1 MFQADVYKVM
11 IGAPSDIQEEI
22 NIAIN
27 AIYHWNHI
35 HAEKQK
41 TMLLPLHWSISAYPA
56 IGQHPQKVINQ
67 QVVNKSDLLICIFG
81 AKLGTPTNDYVSG
94 SVEEIEEHIKVG
106 KPVMIFFKNILS
118 LNDID
123 IEQVSRL
130 REFKNAIGEKA
141 LYADYNDIDDFE
153 RILSDKLSLCVNDN
167 FIKEKIVV
175 NGLEWNEV
183 EDGSSHGE
191 LSEYDKERLKS
202 WTSVDDPEF
211 FQLHFEGGGCI
222 YGLGATN
229 QYEIKNGREK
239 IEWNSFFEK
248 LLKLGLIEIK
258 RYDKHGYPVYQL
270 KESAYKYV
278 KSHNL

>member
-1 MFQADVYKVM
+1 
-11 IGAPSDIQEEI
+11 
-22 NIAIN
+22 
-27 AIYHWNHI
+27 
-35 HAEKQK
+35 
-41 TMLLPLHWSISAYPA
+41 
-56 IGQHPQKVINQ
+56 
-67 QVVNKSDLLICIFG
+67 
-81 AKLGTPTNDYVSG
+81 
-94 SVEEIEEHIKVG
+94 
-106 KPVMIFFKNILS
+106 MIFFRNILS

-130 REFKNAIGEKA
+130 REFKNTIGDKA
-141 LYADYNDIDDFE
+141 LYADYNNIDDFE

-167 FIKEKIVV
+167 FIKDKIVV

-183 EDGSSHGE
+183 ENKPSHEE
-191 LSEYDKERLKS
+191 LSEYDKNRLKS
-202 WTSVDDPEF
+202 WTSVDDPKF
-211 FQLHFEGGGCI
+211 FQVHFEGGGCI

-258 RYDKHGYPVYQL
+258 GYDKHGYPVYQL
-270 KESAYKYV
+270 KEAAYKYV

>member
-11 IGAPSDIQEEI
+11 IGAPSDIKEEI

-67 QVVNKSDLLICIFG
+67 QIVNKSDLLICIFG

-94 SVEEIEEHIKVG
+94 SVEEIEEHIKAG

-123 IEQVSRL
+123 IEQVARL
-130 REFKNAIGEKA
+130 RGFKNTIGEKA
-141 LYADYNDIDDFE
+141 LYADYNNIDDFE

-167 FIKEKIVV
+167 FIKEKIVA
-175 NGLEWNEV
+175 NGLEWDEV
-183 EDGSSHGE
+183 ENESSHEE
-191 LSEYDKERLKS
+191 LSDYDKERLKS
-202 WTSVDDPEF
+202 WTSVDNPDF
-211 FQLHFEGGGCI
+211 FQAHFVGGSCI
-222 YGLGATN
+222 YGLGASN
-229 QYEIKNGREK
+229 QYEVKNGREK
-239 IEWNSFFEK
+239 IEWDSFFEK
-248 LLKLGLIEIK
+248 LLNLGLIRVK
-258 RYDKHGYPVYQL
+258 SYDKHNHPIYQL
-270 KESAYKYV
+270 KEAAYKYV
-278 KSHNL
+278 KTHNL

>member
-106 KPVMIFFKNILS
+106 KPVMIF
-118 LNDID
+118 
-123 IEQVSRL
+123 L
-130 REFKNAIGEKA
+130 RTF
-141 LYADYNDIDDFE
+141 
-153 RILSDKLSLCVNDN
+153 
-167 FIKEKIVV
+167 
-175 NGLEWNEV
+175 
-183 EDGSSHGE
+183 
-191 LSEYDKERLKS
+191 
-202 WTSVDDPEF
+202 
-211 FQLHFEGGGCI
+211 
-222 YGLGATN
+222 
-229 QYEIKNGREK
+229 
-239 IEWNSFFEK
+239 
-248 LLKLGLIEIK
+248 
-258 RYDKHGYPVYQL
+258 
-270 KESAYKYV
+270 
-278 KSHNL
+278 